1 MNRIFHYMA
10 WMIFF
15 SALLLAGSSSNFI
28 ALTASESNST
38 IHKALDKYNLLI
50 AQDQT
55 LSKLERKE
63 DFRANILGTDNKYIL
78 KVGPFANSDTLTLVY
93 LKSRDV
99 FPQAFILENTT
110 PKKVF
115 VPKTKYVE
123 KKVYIEKEDPTLWTA
138 LFGLAIIGILA
149 LFLSSDQIK
158 HIKKRHAKMQEK
170 QEETEKRQNFILSKM
185 GEKIQDA
192 VIENLKNETK
202 ILETPVKNKELVE
215 IKGKIEN
222 IKKHDDDLLNTTY
235 EMIDFLKIKSGNII
249 IHHEPFQLS
258 MLLHKLTNAISGLLQ
273 KNNNTFY
280 YNVKTNVTRYLVGDS
295 LRIFQVLH
303 NVLSNS
309 LDDEESTNGKIMLT
323 IKVDEKEK
331 ELLFNILN
339 ENQFLDQDEIDS
351 LFVPSSWEDLQK
363 TNKDLGFF
371 VTNELVSQMDGEFLI
386 ESSLKNGTTYALK
399 LPYIKDPEAR
409 SNKERLRE
417 ILEGK
422 NVHIIDDDTLNME
435 TLKYILES
443 FDVKVEREL
452 TSHFRQHK
460 PKNADWDIVVLNS
473 KDITPMHLEFF
484 QQMRHTKGLKVILM
498 HEIFESEDLADI
510 ALQITDAEIYSPVI
524 PGDVEE
530 VLFQLFLVPK
540 ETDVATE
547 ETSPVPYEHNQ
558 KTIKITEAPEVSREE
573 FHKFAGRNILIAED
587 NFVNQKVMSSILS
600 ASNMHVYKAENG
612 LQVLDILKE
621 HDIDLIMMDMSMPV
635 MDGFAATRKIKEDPE
650 LKDIPIIAV
659 TGLGFNHEIERM
671 GQAGVDACIV
681 KPFKIGQ
688 LYTAMDRYLIQ
699 EEIDSNIKE
708 NHVVER
714 YMPNKEVLDVQQ
726 GIMNAHNEVFYR
738 EILEEVKTLLE
749 NSNEHFL
756 SMISKRKFTELQVF
770 SRDTLSL
777 VETVGAVRLTKI
789 FKEILVFLANKKGI
803 SLEEYIPIYKK
814 EWSRLRREMELYLKS

>member
-63 DFRANILGTDNKYIL
+63 DFRANILEKDNKYIL

-99 FPQAFILENTT
+99 FPQAFILESTT

-309 LDDEESTNGKIMLT
+309 LEDEESTNGKIMLT

-386 ESSLKNGTTYALK
+386 ESSMKNGTNYALK

-484 QQMRHTKGLKVILM
+484 QQMRQTKGLKVILM

-540 ETDVATE
+540 ETDAVTE
-547 ETSPVPYEHNQ
+547 ETNPVPYEHNQ

-612 LQVLDILKE
+612 LQALDILKE

-635 MDGFAATRKIKEDPE
+635 MDGFAATRKIKEDPK
-650 LKDIPIIAV
+650 LKDIPIISV
-659 TGLGFNHEIERM
+659 SGLGFNHEIERM

-699 EEIDSNIKE
+699 EEIDSNIQE
-708 NHVVER
+708 SHVVER

-789 FKEILVFLANKKGI
+789 FKEILVFLANKKGV